1 MNASKIIFVLAM
13 ALVGSSYLSA
23 QKFQIRQFRAEQGL
37 SSNRIINT
45 QTDRSGFLWIQAHYG
60 LNRWDGNHFS
70 AYTVDPNDNFSIGSN
85 FIIKMIETPN
95 KELWF
100 LHSNGLCKFRKDVN
114 GFDHIKTKELGLS
127 ENEFLNNFMHWRS
140 NEFVL
145 STSRR
150 MFVLDVK
157 SNKITYLKLPAFNDP
172 SVSFVRTDSVTMI
185 VYLDS
190 KLFSYNLRTHE
201 TKPLNN
207 DMLKTCISP
216 YLIDIEAISNKVFI
230 TTYNRG
236 LLMYDLEEGTFK
248 QINTPHATFKYDPIR
263 SLKRISHDQ
272 FVCTSETRVY
282 LFNSDKEIFETIYE
296 EAPESNRIVQ
306 GVSYSKGNYWVSTS
320 TGLLLLTPQHINLN
334 QELNLPKKNGPFATV
349 QGNPLGPGV
358 VISDYTSHKMYLI
371 DNNGSRLVV
380 PLQDSKNIKEL
391 RYTAKDY
398 EGNGWIISDSEVWH
412 AEKGIN
418 ESRKIQIGGGML
430 PRNVISNEFGT
441 FLRIRNKGIYQWD
454 KQQQTFIPLVISPVE
469 ELPLTDMVFTNKG
482 QNIVWSTT
490 NRGLF
495 SFRIKDKKIQKLPL
509 NNYPFAQD
517 IANIE
522 AYDDSTLIISDAI
535 NGISLLNI
543 ETGNMHSFTA
553 KGGMLSNH
561 NEAVVADNQ
570 AIIWT
575 FSAEGINGIDAK
587 KNRIV
592 SIVDE
597 RLSQIQNIC
606 MKGNRL
612 YAITKD
618 LLFWIDTDSV
628 KFPVETPQL
637 YADYAM
643 QSEGRIPWPNDA
655 NFKHTQ
661 NALTLYFG
669 ALTNNNL
676 NGPHFQ
682 YKLNNEVIWHDLQ
695 QNHSLTLSNISAG
708 FNELF
713 IRVSGDT
720 EENRWLKSSWTIR
733 PAWYNSFMFYAFCL
747 ALGAGLLA
755 FFLAQRLK
763 TMKQKSALKWKIN
776 EYKTAALRAQM
787 NPHFIFNCLSGID
800 NLILDNDIMRA
811 SDYLNK
817 FARLLRSVLES
828 SKNEVV
834 PFHEDWQTTQWYVNL
849 EQLRSNDRFTASF
862 KADEEVLNG
871 HYRIPPLIIQ
881 PCVENAIIHG
891 LQGVNEG
898 KLTVT
903 AQISD
908 NLLVFIIEDNGKG
921 FANVANTEHKSYGLE
936 MIKERV
942 DLFNK
947 GMVKNALEVI
957 SGEGRGTVVK
967 IKLLV

>member
-1 MNASKIIFVLAM
+1 M
-13 ALVGSSYLSA
+13 ALVGSSCLSA

-70 AYTVDPNDNFSIGSN
+70 TYTVDPNDSYSIGSN
-85 FIIKMIETPN
+85 FIIKMIETPR

-114 GFDHIKTKELGLS
+114 GFDQINTKDLGLS

-145 STSRR
+145 ATSRR
-150 MFVLDVK
+150 MFVLDVR

-185 VYLDS
+185 VSTNS
-190 KLFSYNLRTHE
+190 KLFIYNLRTHE
-201 TKPLNN
+201 TRPLNN
-207 DMLKTCISP
+207 NMLKTSISP
-216 YLIDIEAISNKVFI
+216 QVIDIDGLRKKVFI
-230 TTYNRG
+230 TTYNNG
-236 LLMYDLEEGTFK
+236 LLIYDMVEGTFK
-248 QINTPHATFKYDPIR
+248 QINTPHATYQYDPIR
-263 SLKRISHDQ
+263 SLKRINHDQ

-282 LFNSDKEIFETIYE
+282 LFNSTKEIFETIYE

-306 GVSYSKGNYWVSTS
+306 GVSYSKGNYWVSTT
-320 TGLLLLTPQHINLN
+320 TGLLLLTPQNINLN

-358 VISDYTSHKMYLI
+358 LISDYTSQKMYLLG
-371 DNNGSRLVV
+371 NNTSRSVV

-391 RYTAKDY
+391 RYTAKDH
-398 EGNGWIISDSEVWH
+398 EGNGWIISDREVWH
-412 AEKGIN
+412 AEKGI
-418 ESRKIQIGGGML
+418 SVAQKIQIGEGML
-430 PRNVISNEFGT
+430 PRNIISSEFGT

-454 KQQQTFIPLVISPVE
+454 KQQQTFIPLVISSID
-469 ELPLTDMVFTNKG
+469 ELPLTDMVFTHKG
-482 QNIVWSTT
+482 QNIVWST
-490 NRGLF
+490 NNKGLF
-495 SFRIKDKKIQKLPL
+495 SFQIKDKKIQKLQL
-509 NNYPFAQD
+509 NNYPHAQD
-517 IANIE
+517 IANLE
-522 AYDDSTLIISDAI
+522 TFNDSTLIISDAI
-535 NGISLLNI
+535 NGVSLLNVLS
-543 ETGNMHSFTA
+543 GNMQSFTA
-553 KGGMLSNH
+553 KDGMLSSH
-561 NEAVVADNQ
+561 NETVVLDSSKN
-570 AIIWT
+570 IWT
-575 FSAEGINGIDAK
+575 FSAEGINGIDPNTNK
-587 KNRIV
+587 IV
-592 SIVDE
+592 SVVDE

-606 MKGNRL
+606 IKGNRL

-618 LLFWIDTDSV
+618 DLFWIRTDSV
-628 KFPVETPQL
+628 AFPSETPEL

-643 QSEGRIPWPNDA
+643 QGEERIPWPKQA
-655 NFKHTQ
+655 NFTHSQ

-669 ALTNNNL
+669 ALTINSL
-676 NGPHFQ
+676 NVPHFQ
-682 YKLNNEVIWHDLQ
+682 YKFSIENSWHDLQ
-695 QNHSLTLSNISAG
+695 QNHSLTLSNISPG
-708 FNELF
+708 FNELY
-713 IRVSGDT
+713 IRVSDDS
-720 EENRWLKSSWTIR
+720 EANRWLKSSWTIH
-733 PAWYNSFMFYAFCL
+733 PAWYNSLMFYFFCL
-747 ALGAGLLA
+747 VLGSGLLA
-755 FFLAQRLK
+755 YYIAQRLK

-800 NLILDNDIMRA
+800 NLILDNDIIRA

-817 FARLLRSVLES
+817 FARLLRSVLDS

-834 PFHEDWQTTQWYVNL
+834 AFHEDWQTTQWYVNL
-849 EQLRSNDRFTASF
+849 EQLRSNDRFTATF
-862 KADEEVLNG
+862 KADEDVLNG

-891 LQGVNEG
+891 LQGVYEG

-903 AQISD
+903 AQITD
-908 NLLVFIIEDNGKG
+908 NLLVFMIEDNGKG
-921 FANVANTEHKSYGLE
+921 FTNVTNTGHKSYGME